1 MALKA
6 KTTRRDRPDKDKA
19 IEEAT
24 KPDTKRLN
32 AEIPR
37 ELHSKLKTFAAQNET
52 KITEVVIE
60 AITEYL
66 SKNSFTQMK

>member
-1 MALKA
+1 MVLKV
-6 KTTRRDRPDKDKA
+6 KKTRRDRLDKKQA
-19 IEEAT
+19 INETT

-37 ELHSKLKTFAAQNET
+37 ELHSRLKIFAAQQET

-66 SKNSFTQMK
+66 GKSSNK

>member
-1 MALKA
+1 MGLNA
-6 KTTRRDRPDKDKA
+6 KKTRRDRTDKERA
-19 IEEAT
+19 INEAI

-37 ELHSKLKTFAAQNET
+37 ELHSRLKTFAAQQET

-66 SKNSFTQMK
+66 SKNSNE

>member
-1 MALKA
+1 MVLKA
-6 KTTRRDRPDKDKA
+6 KKTRRDRPDKDAA
-19 IEEAT
+19 IDEAT

-37 ELHSKLKTFAAQNET
+37 ELHSRLKTFAARTET

-66 SKNSFTQMK
+66 SKNSNE

>member
-1 MALKA
+1 MVLKA
-6 KTTRRDRPDKDKA
+6 KKSRRERPDKERA
-19 IEEAT
+19 IDEAT

-37 ELHSKLKTFAAQNET
+37 ELHSQLKTFAAIRET

-60 AITEYL
+60 AISEYL
-66 SKNSFTQMK
+66 SKNSNE

>member
-1 MALKA
+1 MVLKA
-6 KTTRRDRPDKDKA
+6 KKNRRDRPDKEKA
-19 IEEAT
+19 LDEAT

-37 ELHSKLKTFAAQNET
+37 ELHSKLKTFAAQRET

-60 AITEYL
+60 AVTEYL
-66 SKNSFTQMK
+66 SKNSNK

>member
-1 MALKA
+1 MVLKA
-6 KTTRRDRPDKDKA
+6 KKTRRDRPERDEA
-19 IEEAT
+19 MNEAT

-37 ELHSKLKTFAAQNET
+37 SLHSRLKTFAAQKEANMT
-52 KITEVVIE
+52 DVVIE

-66 SKNSFTQMK
+66 SKNSNE

>member
-1 MALKA
+1 MVLKA
-6 KTTRRDRPDKDKA
+6 KKTSRDRPDQERA
-19 IEEAT
+19 INEAT

-37 ELHSKLKTFAAQNET
+37 ELHSKLKTFAAQQET

-60 AITEYL
+60 AINEYL
-66 SKNSFTQMK
+66 SNNSNE

>member
-1 MALKA
+1 MVLKA
-6 KTTRRDRPDKDKA
+6 KKTRRARHARDEA
-19 IEEAT
+19 INEAA

-37 ELHSKLKTFAAQNET
+37 PLHSQLKTFAAQKET
-52 KITEVVIE
+52 KITDVVIE

-66 SKNSFTQMK
+66 SKNSIE

>member
-1 MALKA
+1 MVLKA
-6 KTTRRDRPDKDKA
+6 KKTRRDHPDKDKA
-19 IEEAT
+19 IDEAT

-37 ELHSKLKTFAAQNET
+37 ELHSKLKTFAAQKEA
-52 KITEVVIE
+52 KITEVVIL

-66 SKNSFTQMK
+66 SKNSNE

>member
-1 MALKA
+1 MPLKS
-6 KTTRRDRPDKDKA
+6 KKTRRDRVAKDEA
-19 IEEAT
+19 ISEAI

-37 ELHSKLKTFAAQNET
+37 DLHSKLKTFAAQKET
-52 KITEVVIE
+52 KITEVVID

-66 SKNSFTQMK
+66 SKNSNE

>member
-1 MALKA
+1 MVLKA
-6 KTTRRDRPDKDKA
+6 KKTRRDRPDKDKA
-19 IEEAT
+19 IDEAT

-37 ELHSKLKTFAAQNET
+37 ELHGKLKTFAAQNET

-60 AITEYL
+60 AITEFL
-66 SKNSFTQMK
+66 SKNLNE

>member
-1 MALKA
+1 MVLKA
-6 KTTRRDRPDKDKA
+6 KKSRRDRPDKERA
-19 IEEAT
+19 IDEAT

-37 ELHSKLKTFAAQNET
+37 ELHSKLKTFAARTET
-52 KITEVVIE
+52 KITEVVIS

-66 SKNSFTQMK
+66 SKNSNE

>member
-1 MALKA
+1 MVLKA
-6 KTTRRDRPDKDKA
+6 KKTRRDRPDKDKA
-19 IEEAT
+19 IDEAT

-37 ELHSKLKTFAAQNET
+37 ELHSKLKTFAAQKEA
-52 KITEVVIE
+52 KITEVVIK

-66 SKNSFTQMK
+66 SKNSNE

>member
-1 MALKA
+1 MVLKA
-6 KTTRRDRPDKDKA
+6 KKTRRDRSDKERA
-19 IEEAT
+19 IDEAT

-37 ELHSKLKTFAAQNET
+37 ELHSQLKTFAAQKET

-66 SKNSFTQMK
+66 SKKSNE

>member
-1 MALKA
+1 MVLKA
-6 KTTRRDRPDKDKA
+6 KKTRRDRLDKKQA
-19 IEEAT
+19 IAQTT

-37 ELHSKLKTFAAQNET
+37 ELHSRLKTFAAQQET

-66 SKNSFTQMK
+66 SFYSNE